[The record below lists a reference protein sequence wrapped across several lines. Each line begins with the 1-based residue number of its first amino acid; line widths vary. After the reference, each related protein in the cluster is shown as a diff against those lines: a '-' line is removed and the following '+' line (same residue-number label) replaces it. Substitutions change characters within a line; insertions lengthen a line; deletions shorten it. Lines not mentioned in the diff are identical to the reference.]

1 MPNRT
6 VKTSLVAEVSGYISG
21 FDQAAKKTR
30 ELGSETEKLG
40 QKRQAIVG
48 VGAAMTAMGAVAAAA
63 VGLAVAK
70 YAEFDAA
77 MSSVQAATH
86 AASDEMGLL
95 RDAAVDAGAT
105 TVFTATQAA
114 NGIEELSKAGVSTTD
129 ILGGGLAGALDLAS
143 AGELEVADAAQIAAT
158 AMTQFNQ
165 KGTEVPHI
173 ADLLSA
179 GAGKAQGSVK
189 DLAQALNQGGLVAS
203 QAGFSIE
210 ETTGTLA
217 AFASA
222 GLLGSDAGTSL
233 KTAIIALQ
241 NPSDKARGIMKQY
254 GIDVYDSSGKML
266 SFGGIAAQLQGKLG
280 SLSDEQR
287 NAALAQIFGNDAV
300 RAANVLYAE
309 GADGIAEWTGKV
321 DDQGYAAETARLKL
335 DNLKGDVEK
344 LGGAFD
350 TALIQSGSVANDSLR
365 GLVQTATG
373 AIDVFNSMPPGL
385 QGAALGVAAV
395 TAAVG
400 LLGGGALLLVPKIAE
415 AKLALTTLGIT
426 AQTTRTRLST
436 AATFL
441 TGPWGVA
448 IGGAVAAASLFISA
462 QAQSAEYTVRLR
474 DSLDQ
479 TTGAMT
485 TNTRELVANALAAK
499 TSIFGVEV
507 SGSSAYDKAKRL
519 GLSLDTVTKAA
530 QGNTAAYKELLA
542 VQDDI
547 RSTDDNE
554 YVTKKYGEGLSA
566 ASGDIT
572 ELVQA
577 VQKQRGEMKSATE
590 QQQQLSEAHDKGS
603 DSSDTAASSASSAA
617 EAFQA
622 EADKA
627 TDLATEISNL
637 VSEFDKLNGANQDAI
652 SANASYQEAL
662 AGLSDQVADQRKNTE
677 GYTTSLDENTAIGA
691 SNANMLSELANRAQE
706 AAEKQYTVDQSTMSS
721 KDAADKYASTLAKQR
736 QKFIESATAAGF
748 NAGEVKKL
756 ADRVFQLPS
765 EKQIKIL
772 ANTDQAKTALADF
785 IRQYDGRVIR
795 MNTINNVQQVVSGSG
810 VTTQRAVQANGSV
823 LDFYGEGGFSESHVA
838 QIAAAGTM
846 RVWAEPETGGEA
858 YIPLAASKRTR
869 SLAIWEETG
878 RRLQA
883 FADGDV
889 RGGTP
894 TYVPTPPQIVYAQSP
909 NFAGS
914 GGTTVFEPHFESS
927 GNQRQDFDDAWFQFN
942 TKIRGA
948 R

>member
-1 MPNRT
+1 MANRT

-40 QKRQAIVG
+40 QKREAIEG
-48 VGAAMTAMGAVAAAA
+48 LGRASLAFGAVAAAA

-86 AASDEMGLL
+86 SSVTEMNQL
-95 RDAAVDAGAT
+95 RDAAIDAGAS

-114 NGIEELSKAGVSTTD
+114 NGIEELSKAGVSTAD
-129 ILGGGLAGALDLAS
+129 ILNGGLSGALDLAS

-158 AMTQFNQ
+158 AMTQFNE
-165 KGTEVPHI
+165 KGSEVPHI

-266 SFGGIAAQLQGKLG
+266 SFGGIAAQLEDKLG

-300 RAANVLYAE
+300 RAANVLYSE

-321 DDQGYAAETARLKL
+321 NDNGYAAETARLKL

-350 TALIQSGSVANDSLR
+350 TALIQSGSAANGNLR
-365 GLVQTATG
+365 SLVQTATFLVDG
-373 AIDVFNSMPPGL
+373 INALPQPVL
-385 QGAALGVAAV
+385 AAGVAV
-395 TAAVG
+395 TALAAGVG
-400 LLGGGALLLVPKIAE
+400 LVGGGALIAVPKIAALKAQLATMGISMRGAAAAAGVAGLAISALAFGISSGLAILAE
-415 AKLALTTLGIT
+415 QKAAADAFTETLDEQTGAITKYSRAAVAKQLSDEGLFDAAKKAGVSQKELTDAVLAGGDAYENVQKKLGGDNEFLKVASGFNMFTGKANTAGLALDK
-426 AQTTRTRLST
+426 
-436 AATFL
+436 
-441 TGPWGVA
+441 
-448 IGGAVAAASLFISA
+448 
-462 QAQSAEYTVRLR
+462 VRG
-474 DSLDQ
+474 S
-479 TTGAMT
+479 
-485 TNTRELVANALAAK
+485 
-499 TSIFGVEV
+499 VEQ
-507 SGSSAYDKAKRL
+507 GSDAW
-519 GLSLDTVTKAA
+519 
-530 QGNTAAYKELLA
+530 
-542 VQDDI
+542 DD
-547 RSTDDNE
+547 
-554 YVTKKYGEGLSA
+554 LSA
-566 ASGDIT
+566 ANEDSGET
-572 ELVQA
+572 A
-577 VQKQRGEMKSATE
+577 KSVAE
-590 QQQQLSEAHDKGS
+590 QY
-603 DSSDTAASSASSAA
+603 
-617 EAFQA
+617 QA
-622 EADKA
+622 EASQVE
-627 TDLATEISNL
+627 DLSNQLQQLISQFEAVND
-637 VSEFDKLNGANQDAI
+637 VNQDAI

-662 AGLSDQVADQRKNTE
+662 AGLAGQVAEQQKSTD
-677 GYTTSLDENTAIGA
+677 GYTTSLNQNTAIGS
-691 SNANMLSELANRAQE
+691 SNASMLADLAGKAQE
-706 AAEKQYTVDQSTMSS
+706 AASKQYAVDQSTMSS
-721 KDAADKYASTLAKQR
+721 KDAAEKYASTLAKQR

-772 ANTDQAKTALADF
+772 ASTGQAETALTTL
-785 IRQYDGRVIR
+785 IGRYDGRVIR
-795 MNTINNVQQVVSGSG
+795 LSTVNNITEVRTGSGPTQQVA
-810 VTTQRAVQANGSV
+810 RQANGGV
-823 LDFYGEGGFSESHVA
+823 MDFYADGGFSENHVA
-838 QIAAAGTM
+838 QIAPAGAWRM
-846 RVWAEPETGGEA
+846 WAEPETGGEA

-894 TYVPTPPQIVYAQSP
+894 TYVPTPPQIVYAQAPGS
-909 NFAGS
+909 S
-914 GGTTVFEPHFESS
+914 GGGNSTTFAPQFVSS
-927 GNQRQDFDDAWFQFN
+927 GNQRQDFDDAWFQYKA
-942 TKIRGA
+942 KIQGSH
-948 R
+948 

>member
-1 MPNRT
+1 LPNRT

-40 QKRQAIVG
+40 QKREAIEG
-48 VGAAMTAMGAVAAAA
+48 LGRASLAFGAVAAAA

-86 AASDEMGLL
+86 ASVTEMNQL
-95 RDAAVDAGAT
+95 RDAAIDAGAN

-114 NGIEELSKAGVSTTD
+114 NGIEELSKAGVSTAD
-129 ILGGGLAGALDLAS
+129 ILNGGLSGALDLAS

-158 AMTQFNQ
+158 AMTQFNE
-165 KGTEVPHI
+165 KGSEVPHI

-266 SFGGIAAQLQGKLG
+266 SFGGIAAQLEDKLG
-280 SLSDEQR
+280 TLSDEQR
-287 NAALAQIFGNDAV
+287 NAALATIFGNDAV
-300 RAANVLYAE
+300 RAANVLYSE
-309 GADGIAEWTGKV
+309 GASGIAEWTGKV
-321 DDQGYAAETARLKL
+321 NDNGYAAETARLKL

-350 TALIQSGSVANDSLR
+350 TALIQSGSAANGSLR
-365 GLVQTATG
+365 SIVQTATFLVDG
-373 AIDVFNSMPPGL
+373 INALPQPVL
-385 QGAALGVAAV
+385 AAGVAV
-395 TAAVG
+395 TALAAGVG
-400 LLGGGALLLVPKIAE
+400 LVGGGALIAVPKIAALKVQLDTMGISFKTAALRSAAAGLALGGVTLAIGYLVGKQANLQAMTSE
-415 AKLALTTLGIT
+415 LTDTLDDSTGALTKYSRAMVVRKLAEDDTFQAAKEAGVSQKQLTDAIIEGGGALDKTLEKFGKTNSVGHAFDGVAWRSVAAQGKIRDLAKAVDDSQT
-426 AQTTRTRLST
+426 AFDNQEKANGGAGVT
-436 AATFL
+436 AAT
-441 TGPWGVA
+441 VA
-448 IGGAVAAASLFISA
+448 
-462 QAQSAEYTVRLR
+462 
-474 DSLDQ
+474 
-479 TTGAMT
+479 
-485 TNTRELVANALAAK
+485 
-499 TSIFGVEV
+499 
-507 SGSSAYDKAKRL
+507 
-519 GLSLDTVTKAA
+519 
-530 QGNTAAYKELLA
+530 
-542 VQDDI
+542 
-547 RSTDDNE
+547 
-554 YVTKKYGEGLSA
+554 
-566 ASGDIT
+566 
-572 ELVQA
+572 
-577 VQKQRGEMKSATE
+577 E
-590 QQQQLSEAHDKGS
+590 QY
-603 DSSDTAASSASSAA
+603 
-617 EAFQA
+617 QA
-622 EADKA
+622 EAA
-627 TDLATEISNL
+627 NVSDLSNEL
-637 VSEFDKLNGANQDAI
+637 EQLIGQINAANDVNQDAI

-662 AGLSDQVADQRKNTE
+662 AGLGEQVAEQRKNTE

-691 SNANMLSELANRAQE
+691 SNADMLSSLANRAQE
-706 AAEKQYTVDQSTMSS
+706 AASKQYEVDKSTMGA
-721 KDAADKYASTLAKQR
+721 KDAADKYAGTLAEQR
-736 QKFIESATAAGF
+736 RKFIESATAAGF

-765 EKQIKIL
+765 AKEIKL
-772 ANTDQAKTALADF
+772 LADTKQAQVDLNAF
-785 IRQYDGRVIR
+785 ITRNDGRVITVR
-795 MNTINNVQQVVSGSG
+795 QQLITEAIKSGAAPG
-810 VTTQRAVQANGSV
+810 AAKAAYNANGAV
-823 LDFYGEGGFSESHVA
+823 MDFYGDGGVAENHVA
-838 QIAAAGTM
+838 QFAAAGTM

-909 NFAGS
+909 SFAGG

-927 GNQRQDFDDAWFQFN
+927 GNQRQDFDDAWFQFK